1 MDGGAEVTDSKI
13 PSKIPT
19 DAIKSVL
26 YSSENA
32 VLSKES
38 ATTVLNLVDATNAA
52 HRTSIVYPS
61 SSTAKIDLVFL
72 LTTTYDL

>member
-19 DAIKSVL
+19 DNIKSVK

-32 VLSKES
+32 VLSKDA
-38 ATTVLNLVDATNAA
+38 ATTIADLIGSTTA

-61 SSTAKIDLVFL
+61 SSTTKVDLVFL
-72 LTTTYDL
+72 LTTPFAL

>member
-19 DAIKSVL
+19 DNIKSVL

-32 VLSKES
+32 VFSKDS
-38 ATTVLNLVDATNAA
+38 ATTVADAVDDTNAA
-52 HRTSIVYPS
+52 HRISIVYPTP
-61 SSTAKIDLVFL
+61 STAKVDLVFL
-72 LTTTYDL
+72 LTTTYDI

>member
-19 DAIKSVL
+19 DNIKSVK

-32 VLSKES
+32 VMSKDS
-38 ATTVLNLVDATNAA
+38 ATAVVDVTTDTTA
-52 HRTSIVYPS
+52 HKISIVYPTS
-61 SSTAKIDLVFL
+61 SPPKVDLVFL
-72 LTTTYDL
+72 LTTTYNL